1 MPEKLKK
8 SRKFSSLAGFLS
20 CALFFSENKG
30 LVHHDKDLEET
41 WKVRVFL
48 VQMKPFKQ
56 GYECA
61 FGRDL

>member
-41 WKVRVFL
+41 
-48 VQMKPFKQ
+48 
-56 GYECA
+56 
-61 FGRDL
+61 